1 MYLKRNPTT
10 GDFLGSIPEV
20 ASTIV
25 ALGSRGWLRE
35 AAQVVGVNRMLGKGE
50 GIWGCFLFCRR
61 FSPFWLG
68 ISVVKIAFGFFP
80 VKSRRD
86 AECKP
91 HRWDPLKLMSKVIR
105 TAWWSCFGGFDY
117 VHRYIM
123 NYIYIWLPL
132 LRLSGWMS
140 YIVIYLLYDFDMT
153 WDYRRM
159 MVMMFIL
166 IFSPHSTAQFVG
178 QSSSVLT

>member
-123 NYIYIWLPL
+123 NYIYIYIYGSHYSDCQDGCHIL
-132 LRLSGWMS
+132 S
-140 YIVIYLLYDFDMT
+140 YIFCMT
-153 WDYRRM
+153 
-159 MVMMFIL
+159 L
-166 IFSPHSTAQFVG
+166 IWHGTTVG
-178 QSSSVLT
+178 WW